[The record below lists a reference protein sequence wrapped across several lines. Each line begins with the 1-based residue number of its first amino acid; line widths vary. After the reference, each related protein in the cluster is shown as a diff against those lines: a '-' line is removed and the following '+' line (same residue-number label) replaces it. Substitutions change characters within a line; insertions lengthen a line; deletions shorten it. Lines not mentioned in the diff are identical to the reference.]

1 MTYLEVERDFSPRT
15 LVNYRGDLRQFTAFL
30 SGNFLSACLPE
41 PESWPT
47 GGSPAQASRKY
58 SLQGSTPDIVDYLTV
73 REFLAHL
80 QKKGISR
87 RTVARKLATLRSF
100 FRFLCREGYSAF
112 DPTIGLRTPRLE
124 KRLPQ
129 FLDLNQV
136 TKLME
141 SPWGEGILRERNKAI
156 LETFYSTGIRVSE
169 LVGLNAFQID
179 FIGGILKVR
188 GKGRKERLVPVG
200 EKALEVLSRYLDRR
214 SELFLK
220 GRKGITRD
228 KKALFLNN
236 WGGRLTARSVVQIVK
251 KSVQKVSSDLN
262 ISPHTLRHTFATH
275 LLDAGADLRAVQ
287 ELLGHVNLSTTQIY
301 TQVTVPRLKAV
312 YDKAHP
318 RA

>member
-15 LVNYRGDLRQFTAFL
+15 LISYRGDLRQFTAFL
-30 SGNFLSACLPE
+30 SRCSQGHPHRGSAP
-41 PESWPT
+41 
-47 GGSPAQASRKY
+47 GA
-58 SLQGSTPDIVDYLTV
+58 IDYLII
-73 REFLAHL
+73 REFLAYL
-80 QKKGISR
+80 QERGISR
-87 RTVARKLATLRSF
+87 RTAARKLATLRSF
-100 FRFLCREGYSAF
+100 FRFLCREGYSAS
-112 DPTIGLRTPRLE
+112 DPTAGLRTPRLE
-124 KRLPQ
+124 KKLPQ

-136 TKLME
+136 MKLME
-141 SPWGEGILRERNKAI
+141 SPLGEGIIRERNKAI

-169 LVGLNAFQID
+169 LVGLNISQVD

-188 GKGRKERLVPVG
+188 GKGRKDRLVPVG
-200 EKALEVLSRYLDRR
+200 EKALEALGCYLDRR

-220 GRKGITRD
+220 GRRGIARD

-251 KSVQKVSSDLN
+251 KSVKKVSSDLD

-275 LLDAGADLRAVQ
+275 LLNAGADLRAVQ

-301 TQVTVPRLKAV
+301 TQVTTQRLKAV